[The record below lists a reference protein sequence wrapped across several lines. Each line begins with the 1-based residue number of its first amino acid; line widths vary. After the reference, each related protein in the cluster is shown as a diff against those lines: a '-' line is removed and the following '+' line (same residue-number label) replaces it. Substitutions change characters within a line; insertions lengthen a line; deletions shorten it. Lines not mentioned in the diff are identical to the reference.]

1 MTQNSTELPEKDIN
15 FERLVTLPDCAY
27 LKMSAGYRILY
38 ANPFFYDL
46 LGYTE
51 EEFESLHLNILSKV
65 VYQEDRQKLPAAM
78 SRQLSMGNTFQ
89 FEYRVVRKNGTI
101 AWLFM
106 RGKLVMEQNVP
117 IYYAA
122 AMDITSSKEA
132 FADLSHAKSD
142 LDIITNNIPGG
153 ILKLR
158 LSDFKIIYANDGF
171 YNLSGYSRYE
181 YEYRFNGYANGVIH
195 PDDMKNIKKLLEE
208 AERTHQKFS
217 LIYRILNVDGD
228 IHWSQAVGN
237 YIGDIDNSAVYLF
250 IIVDITKL
258 KSYEEELTL
267 EHTKHNLLCE
277 LNQEYVWEYDV
288 LTHAIQRSG
297 NLTESYSMEELLSDG
312 IEELLKNN
320 TVHPD
325 DAERFRLFFDSIE
338 SGRPTILMDF
348 RLKNHLG
355 IYTWY
360 KLQGITIFDEH
371 QKPIKVIGKTT
382 NIDQSKQRMDALL
395 DEASR
400 DSLTKTLN
408 HETTEQRI
416 NQYLKNKVVEH
427 TSALLMVDIRNC
439 RGIQQKYG
447 RLFTDSVIYEVA
459 SKIITAFPNE
469 IIGRTGMDVFVV
481 FLPEI
486 FSEEA
491 VLEKAQALA
500 ESIRSIYA
508 GQSMDINVHCCIG
521 IAVSNE
527 PNDSFSSLFKKA
539 DMALFTAKEN
549 DDCVCN
555 IFHNTPVFSNEETG
569 ENEAA
574 AAAEATDEVA
584 ERPSNASYSMRKYL
598 WSSDDYDLISDCMN
612 LLLGDKTSFEVS
624 IRQVLAKL
632 CNYFHATQAFI
643 IEDQPQKAISCAT
656 YTYFMPDSP
665 AVSNSFL
672 TQPLNLTSSYQKVFN
687 SNGMFYGRISA
698 IQGICPYMYETL
710 ALMDVKSVL
719 QSAFYDHGSYFGYL
733 SITDCKTG
741 RFWSEHDI
749 QTLNILSSVINHILV
764 DRRKL
769 QETLEVDSFDDVTGL
784 PQFSVFLR
792 DANEYLKNQA
802 TSGMHYALASIDIN
816 KFHHYN
822 INYGFSIGNKIL
834 AHATA
839 LLKKYIGP
847 RELFS
852 RLHNDMFYILFSY
865 EDESSFRQRL
875 NDLIASLN
883 QQRHNTVDYLKF
895 TISCG
900 VYLCGENDT
909 DISTLIDKANYTR
922 ELSKNVT
929 DVHSYSIYSEQ
940 TALMEAEAK
949 ELAASIKNALAS
961 HEFEICYQPGYDMQ
975 NETVCRADT
984 SIQWV
989 RPGKPVVRQETFLP
1003 LMEQEGL
1010 SCDFDFYV
1018 IEEVCKRIKDQM
1030 KAGIRPLPVSIHLS
1044 RAHLHSVY
1052 FVEKILAT
1060 IKRYRISI
1068 EYIQF
1073 CIPEKL
1079 FVEEPESLQSLLV
1092 DLKEL
1097 GFHIIL
1103 DDFGHEY
1110 GSLRVIKNFPIDSIC
1125 LDTRH
1130 FRKQLT
1136 EKKEHIIFHKIIDTA
1151 KALGI
1156 TVIVNN
1162 VESEYQANALKEIG
1176 CDIAQ
1181 GPLYQNALPIGMFEQ
1196 YLI

>member
-1 MTQNSTELPEKDIN
+1 MTQNPTELPEKEIN
-15 FERLVTLPDCAY
+15 FEHLVTLPDCAY

-38 ANPFFYDL
+38 ANPFFFDL
-46 LGYTE
+46 LGYTKD
-51 EEFESLHLNILSKV
+51 EFQDLHMNSLTKV

-78 SRQLSMGNTFQ
+78 SRQLSMGTTFQ
-89 FEYRVVRKNGTI
+89 FEFRVERKNGTI
-101 AWLFM
+101 IWLFM

-132 FADLSHAKSD
+132 FSDLSHAKSD
-142 LDIITNNIPGG
+142 LDVITNNIPGG

-158 LSDFKIIYANDGF
+158 LCDFKIIYANDGF

-195 PDDMKNIKKLLEE
+195 PDDAKGIRKLFLE

-217 LIYRILNVDGD
+217 IAYRILNADGD
-228 IHWSQAVGN
+228 VHWSQAVGN

-288 LTHAIQRSG
+288 VSHTIQRSG
-297 NLTESYSMEELLSDG
+297 NLTESYSMEELLSG
-312 IEELLKNN
+312 GVEELLQNK

-325 DAERFRLFFDSIE
+325 DAERFQLFFDSIE

-371 QKPIKVIGKTT
+371 QNPIKVIGKTT
-382 NIDQSKQRMDALL
+382 NIDQSKQQMDALL
-395 DEASR
+395 EEASR

-427 TSALLMVDIRNC
+427 TSALLMADIRNC

-459 SKIITAFPNE
+459 SKIITTFPNE
-469 IIGRTGMDVFVV
+469 IIGRTGMDVFVI

-486 FSEEA
+486 SSEED
-491 VLEKAQALA
+491 VLQKAHALA
-500 ESIRSIYA
+500 DNIRSIYT
-508 GQSMDINVHCCIG
+508 GQSMDLNVYCNIG

-527 PNDSFSSLFKKA
+527 PNDSFASLFKKA
-539 DMALFTAKEN
+539 DMALFAAKE
-549 DDCVCN
+549 DEDCICN
-555 IFHNTPVFSNEETG
+555 IFHNTPVLSKDMSVPD
-569 ENEAA
+569 AD
-574 AAAEATDEVA
+574 TDTKDPDTVKTHKK
-584 ERPSNASYSMRKYL
+584 SHSMRKYL
-598 WSSDDYDLISDCMN
+598 WSSDDYDLLSDCTR

-643 IEDQPQKAISCAT
+643 IEDQPQKSISCAT

-665 AVSNSFL
+665 AITNSFL

-687 SNGMFYGRISA
+687 NNGMFYGNLSA
-698 IQGICPYMYETL
+698 IQSVCPYMYETL
-710 ALMDVKSVL
+710 ALMNVKSVL
-719 QSAFYDHGSYFGYL
+719 QGAFYDHDGYFGYL
-733 SITDCKTG
+733 SITDCNVE
-741 RFWSEHDI
+741 RIWSEHDI
-749 QTLNILSSVINHILV
+749 QTLKILCSIINHILV

-784 PQFSVFLR
+784 PKFSVFLR
-792 DANEYLKNQA
+792 DANECIKNQA
-802 TSGMHYALASIDIN
+802 ASGMHYALASIDIN

-834 AHATA
+834 VHATT

-847 RELFS
+847 HELFS

-865 EDESSFRQRL
+865 EEESSFRQRL

-883 QQRHNTVDYLKF
+883 QQRYNAVDYLKF
-895 TISCG
+895 TIACG
-900 VYLCGENDT
+900 ICLCGENDT
-909 DISTLIDKANYTR
+909 DISLLVDKANYTR
-922 ELSKNVT
+922 KLSKNIT

-940 TALMEAEAK
+940 TALMENEAK
-949 ELAASIKNALAS
+949 ELSSDIKTALAN
-961 HEFEICYQPGYDMQ
+961 HEFEICYQPGYDML
-975 NETVCRADT
+975 NETICRADT
-984 SIQWV
+984 CIQWV
-989 RPGKPVVRQETFLP
+989 RPGKPAVPQETFLP

-1010 SCDFDFYV
+1010 SCDFDFYI
-1018 IEEVCKRIKDQM
+1018 IEEVCRHIKDQM

-1052 FVEKILAT
+1052 FVEKVLAI

-1103 DDFGHEY
+1103 DDFGREY
-1110 GSLRVIKNFPIDSIC
+1110 GSLRVIKDFPIDSIC
-1125 LDTRH
+1125 LDISLFHR
-1130 FRKQLT
+1130 QLA
-1136 EKKEHIIFHKIIDTA
+1136 EPKEHIIFHKIIDTA

-1156 TVIVNN
+1156 TVIVTN
-1162 VESEYQANALKEIG
+1162 VESEYQAAAMKEFG

-1181 GPLYQNALPIGMFEQ
+1181 GSFYHNALPINMFEQ